1 MDKEKAGR
9 RLSKTEGRHYDFPV
23 CRESIDVI
31 ELVVSRESIPRGTAF
46 CIGNALKYL
55 LRAGNKPGE
64 SWIDD
69 IAKAENYLHRALTGE
84 WVTKK
89 GGKG

>member
-1 MDKEKAGR
+1 MTDKVKGE
-9 RLSKTEGRHYDFPV
+9 HYDFRA
-23 CRESIDVI
+23 CRESIEVI
-31 ELVVSRESIPRGTAF
+31 EQVVSREGLPREAAY

-64 SWIDD
+64 FWADD
-69 IAKAENYLHRALTGE
+69 IAKAENYLHRALTGV
-84 WVTKK
+84 WIRKVK